1 MSLMKLLNAIP
12 VFVLLCVPCSG
23 GETQPPA
30 SKPEIDRAFTRLY
43 NFDFTE
49 AHSIIDKFVAA
60 NPSDPLGY
68 SVRSSAHLFGEL
80 DRLGILE
87 GEFFIDDKKIADKK
101 KVKPDPQ
108 VREKLFRAVED
119 AQSRARTMLEGNDS
133 NQSAL
138 FAMCIT
144 YGIVTDYMALVEKK
158 QIGSLN
164 YVKNSTSFAQKLLRV
179 NPQFYDAYL
188 TTGLTEYLIG
198 SLPFFVRW
206 FVRIDEIQGSKTQG
220 IQNLELVARSGHYL
234 KPFARILLTIAY
246 LREKRPLD
254 AKRELTDLVRDY
266 PENPLL
272 KKELEKLTASLARTQ
287 GLRP

>member
-1 MSLMKLLNAIP
+1 MSLMKLLNAFP

-23 GETQPPA
+23 AETQPPA

-68 SVRSSAHLFGEL
+68 SVRSSAYLFGEL

-164 YVKNSTSFAQKLLRV
+164 YVKNSTSFAQRLLRV